1 MCGTAAYVLSMT
13 REPGTPDRKP
23 LGRSPKPRD
32 ETLPRRSASERL
44 PVTSVSQPPS
54 QANGAAIPA
63 RSRAMPPPP
72 PRPSQ
77 QPKPRS
83 VDVLPEQERSP
94 LERRVRRA
102 RLPRRWLR
110 WLYNWKLWLLATG
123 IGSVGTGLL
132 ALALLLQMPG
142 LPNCPAIFWPLASAS
157 LRFECA
163 RLAASKQTS
172 NDLLEAIALIDSL
185 PNDHPLRDE
194 ADRLVE
200 LWSLE
205 VLKLAEAAFNA
216 GKLNE
221 AIASARRLSP
231 KVSAYELVEERVQRW
246 QAIWSKAEGLYRK
259 AEESLRELDWR
270 EAFSSAVRLLE
281 VENTFWQTTKY
292 NELTG
297 KINGSRD
304 DGNTLGQAHRLA
316 DEGGLTNLLEAIK
329 LAQSIK
335 QTSYVH
341 QAAQKAIG
349 GFGQKMVVLAQV
361 LLDRRDLQGALNV
374 LSKIPDIAKLKEQVK
389 DMTVLANAQSQAWLN
404 TIPDIE
410 EAIAQAQRVQSN
422 RPLYRKAQ
430 QFIVRWQ
437 LEIEAIAQ
445 LEKARIL
452 SQPGTVNDLTAAIAE
467 ASTIPRSN
475 PRWDEVQQQ
484 IQTWSAQI
492 QTIEDR
498 PILDQA
504 DQIAAQGDLASL
516 QAAAAQANQ
525 IAQGRALSKEAKG
538 KVRIWTGQVQQMQD
552 QPLLDRARDFANAG
566 DLTSAIRTAEQ
577 IGAGRSLYAD
587 AQVDVKQW
595 RSQLRAQELQVQAQQ
610 NLQNARQLANS
621 GSPEGLANA
630 IKAADQVP
638 TSSALRSE
646 ADNAINE
653 WSAQLLQVA
662 RSQAVYDV
670 PGAIA
675 VAQKIPSRSSLYAEA
690 QQEIQAW
697 KNTIGQ

>member
-13 REPGTPDRKP
+13 RDPGTPDRKP
-23 LGRSPKPRD
+23 LGRLPKPRD
-32 ETLPRRSASERL
+32 ERLPRQSASRL
-44 PVTSVSQPPS
+44 PMTSVSQPRS
-54 QANGAAIPA
+54 QVNGAATPA
-63 RSRAMPPPP
+63 QSRAMPPPP

-83 VDVLPEQERSP
+83 VDLPDQERAP
-94 LERRVRRA
+94 LERKTRRT

-110 WLYNWKLWLLATG
+110 WLYNWKFWLLATG
-123 IGSVGTGLL
+123 IGSVGTGML

-205 VLKLAEAAFNA
+205 VLKLAEADFNA
-216 GKLNE
+216 GRLNE

-231 KVSAYELVEERVQRW
+231 KVSAYKLVEERVQRW
-246 QAIWSKAEGLYRK
+246 QAIWSKAEALYRK
-259 AEESLRELDWR
+259 AEASLRELDWR

-304 DGNTLGQAHRLA
+304 DGNTLGKAQRLA

-341 QAAQKAIG
+341 QAAQKAIEE
-349 GFGQKMVVLAQV
+349 FGQKMVVLAQTM
-361 LLDRRDLQGALNV
+361 LDQRNLQGALNV
-374 LSKIPDIAKLKEQVK
+374 LGKIPDIAKLKEQVK

-404 TIPDIE
+404 TVPDIE
-410 EAIAQAQRVQSN
+410 EAIAQAQRVQAN

-452 SQPGTVNDLTAAIAE
+452 SQPGTINDLAAAIAE

-484 IQTWSAQI
+484 IQTWTAQI

-498 PILDQA
+498 PLLDQA
-504 DQIAAQGDLASL
+504 EQIAAQGDLASL

-525 IAQGRALSKEAKG
+525 IAQGRALAKEAQG
-538 KVRIWTGQVQQMQD
+538 KARIWTEQVQQLQD

-566 DLTSAIRTAEQ
+566 DLISAVRTAEQ

-587 AQVDVKQW
+587 AQRNVKQW
-595 RSQLRAQELQVQAQQ
+595 RSQLRAQEIQVQAQQ
-610 NLQNARQLANS
+610 NLQKARQLANS
-621 GSPEGLANA
+621 GSLEGLVKA

-638 TSSALRSE
+638 TSSALRSD

-653 WSAQLLQVA
+653 WSVQLLQVA
-662 RSQAVYDV
+662 RSQVVYDV

-697 KNTIGQ
+697 KKTIGP

>member
-13 REPGTPDRKP
+13 REPGTPDREP
-23 LGRSPKPRD
+23 LGRSPNPRD
-32 ETLPRRSASERL
+32 ETLPRRSASQRL
-44 PVTSVSQPPS
+44 PVTSVSQPHS
-54 QANGAAIPA
+54 QATGAALPT

-83 VDVLPEQERSP
+83 VDVLDQEHSP
-94 LERRVRRA
+94 LGSRARRA
-102 RLPRRWLR
+102 KLPRRWLR
-110 WLYNWKLWLLATG
+110 WLYNWKLWLLVTG

-163 RLAASKQTS
+163 RLAASKQTA

-185 PNDHPLRDE
+185 PTDHPLRDE

-221 AIASARRLSP
+221 AIAAARRLSP

-246 QAIWSKAEGLYRK
+246 QTIWSKAEAIYRK

-270 EAFSSAVRLLE
+270 EAFSAAVRLLE

-304 DGNTLGQAHRLA
+304 DGNTLGKAHRLA

-341 QAAQKAIG
+341 QAAQKAIEE
-349 GFGQKMVVLAQV
+349 FGQKMVVLAQTM
-361 LLDRRDLQGALNV
+361 LDQRNLQGALDV

-389 DMTVLANAQSQAWLN
+389 DMTVLANAQSQVWLN
-404 TIPDIE
+404 TVPDIE
-410 EAIAQAQRVQSN
+410 EAIAQAQRIQSN

-452 SQPGTVNDLTAAIAE
+452 SQPGTINDLTAAIAE
-467 ASTIPRSN
+467 ASIIPRSN
-475 PRWDEVQQQ
+475 PRWNEVQQQ
-484 IQTWSAQI
+484 IQTWTAQI

-525 IAQGRALSKEAKG
+525 IAQGRALYKEARG
-538 KVRIWTGQVQQMQD
+538 KARIWTGQVQQIQD

-566 DLTSAIRTAEQ
+566 DLSSAIRTAEQ

-587 AQVDVKQW
+587 AQGDVKQW

-675 VAQKIPSRSSLYAEA
+675 VAQKIPSRSSLYAEV